1 MGYDLNTKNKSFIKM
16 RQYLQDNNIENNL
29 FMLETKNK
37 DLIGIDIIEKLNTLE
52 GEELKKFRID
62 ITEECKNNIWFYFR
76 EVLRLAKP
84 LGFTMDDIKYENSIP
99 FTLNPYFMAI
109 IYAYEKG
116 LNFFAQAPNG
126 TEGSFILTCLYI
138 YDRLILRSSIT
149 SDVNFLTLVNYVKNK
164 QIDIK
169 NILTTLMD
177 VIPSTYQPTV
187 SSYVSQNDE
196 SFFNSSKKRYFIDKL
211 EFFERPLNILFNIKS
226 NTQICATSEMNK
238 NVSSEFVNYIDNRT
252 IKFDVSLYDNKNIDM
267 YNKCNQIIYIHFTRD
282 ELNMVLHFNINTED
296 DPNIESKRIKKNE
309 RVTN

>member
-84 LGFTMDDIKYENSIP
+84 LGFTIDDIKYENSIP

-149 SDVNFLTLVNYVKNK
+149 SDVNFLTLVNYEKNK
-164 QIDIK
+164 QIEIK

>member
-1 MGYDLNTKNKSFIKM
+1 M

-252 IKFDVSLYDNKNIDM
+252 IKFDVSFYDNKNIDM

-282 ELNMVLHFNINTED
+282 ELNMVLHFNVNTED
-296 DPNIESKRIKKNE
+296 DPNIESKRIKKK
-309 RVTN
+309 

>member
-37 DLIGIDIIEKLNTLE
+37 DLIGIDIVEKLNTLE

-252 IKFDVSLYDNKNIDM
+252 IKFDVSFYDNKNIDM

-282 ELNMVLHFNINTED
+282 ELNMVLHFNVNTED

>member
-138 YDRLILRSSIT
+138 YDRLILRSYIT

-252 IKFDVSLYDNKNIDM
+252 IKFDVSFYDNKNIDM

>member
-296 DPNIESKRIKKNE
+296 DPNIESKRIKKMNG
-309 RVTN
+309 